1 MKRAIPWVLLVA
13 LLCASGHAQTP
24 LCRNG
29 ASGTSQCAGQLG
41 GAGPTFYLNTGQGF
55 VANGYVGIAGDGA
68 STLSVNVTPWVA
80 PRPGTISYLR
90 VFGFANT
97 SGTVN
102 IYLYKATAALTPSY
116 AATTEKATLT
126 STFQGGDANAAHAFT
141 VNTGDLVVGFS
152 DGAWAANGASIT
164 SQFTPN

>member
-1 MKRAIPWVLLVA
+1 MKRALPWVLLIA
-13 LLCASGHAQTP
+13 LLGASGHAQTP

-29 ASGTSQCAGQLG
+29 ASGEKQCAGQLG

-55 VANGYVGIAGDGA
+55 VANGYVGIAGDGS

-80 PRPGTISYLR
+80 PAPGTIKNLR

-102 IYLYKATAALTPSY
+102 VYLYKATPALVPTY

-126 STFQGGDANAAHAFT
+126 STFQGGDPNAAHAFA

-152 DGAWAANGASIT
+152 DAAWSANGASIT
-164 SQFTPN
+164 SQYTPN

>member
-1 MKRAIPWVLLVA
+1 MRRALPWIFILA
-13 LLCASGHAQTP
+13 LLSARGHAQTP

-29 ASGTSQCAGQLG
+29 ASGEKQCAGQLG
-41 GAGPTFYLNTGQGF
+41 GAGPTFYLNTGQSF

-68 STLSVNVTPWVA
+68 STLAVNVTPWVA
-80 PRPGTISYLR
+80 PCAGTIKNLR
-90 VFGFANT
+90 VYGFANT

-116 AATTEKATLT
+116 AATAEKATVT

-152 DGAWAANGASIT
+152 DAAWAANGASIT

>member
-1 MKRAIPWVLLVA
+1 MRRALPWVFILA
-13 LLCASGHAQTP
+13 LLCARGHAQTP

-29 ASGTSQCAGQLG
+29 ASGEKQCAGQLG
-41 GAGPTFYLNTGQGF
+41 GAGPTFYLNTGQSF

-80 PRPGTISYLR
+80 PCAGTIKNLR
-90 VFGFANT
+90 VYGFANT
-97 SGTVN
+97 IGTVN
-102 IYLYKATAALTPSY
+102 IYLYKASAALTPSY
-116 AATTEKATLT
+116 AATAEKATVT

-152 DGAWAANGASIT
+152 DAAWAANGASIT

>member
-1 MKRAIPWVLLVA
+1 MRRALPWVCILA
-13 LLCASGHAQTP
+13 LLGASGHAQTP

-29 ASGTSQCAGQLG
+29 ASGEKQCAGQLG
-41 GAGPTFYLNTGQGF
+41 GAGPTFSLNTGQGF
-55 VANGYVGIAGDGA
+55 VAGGYVGIAGDGS
-68 STLSVNVTPWVA
+68 STLAVNVTPWVA
-80 PRPGTISYLR
+80 PCPGTIKYLR
-90 VFGFANT
+90 VYGFANT

-102 IYLYKATAALTPSY
+102 LYLYKAAASLSPSY

-152 DGAWAANGASIT
+152 DAAWAANGASIT

>member
-1 MKRAIPWVLLVA
+1 MRRALPWFCILA

-29 ASGTSQCAGQLG
+29 ASGAKQCAGQLG
-41 GAGPTFYLNTGQGF
+41 SAGPTFYLNTGQGF

-80 PRPGTISYLR
+80 PCPGTIKNLR
-90 VFGFANT
+90 VYGFANT
-97 SGTVN
+97 GGTVN
-102 IYLYKATAALTPSY
+102 IYLYKASAALTPSY
-116 AATTEKATLT
+116 AATAERATLT

-141 VNTGDLVVGFS
+141 VNTGDLVVAFS
-152 DGAWAANGASIT
+152 DSAWAANGASIT